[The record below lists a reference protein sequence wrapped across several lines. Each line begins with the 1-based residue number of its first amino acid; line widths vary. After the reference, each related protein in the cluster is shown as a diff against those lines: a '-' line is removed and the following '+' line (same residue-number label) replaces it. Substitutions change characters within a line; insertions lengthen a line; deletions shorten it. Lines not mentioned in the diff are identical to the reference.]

1 MGLITDFAMQSPFGV
16 AAILS
21 FLAASLLGLL
31 VFVALIAFR

>member
-16 AAILS
+16 AMLS

-31 VFVALIAFR
+31 VFLALIAFR

>member
-1 MGLITDFAMQSPFGV
+1 MGLITDFAIQSPFGV